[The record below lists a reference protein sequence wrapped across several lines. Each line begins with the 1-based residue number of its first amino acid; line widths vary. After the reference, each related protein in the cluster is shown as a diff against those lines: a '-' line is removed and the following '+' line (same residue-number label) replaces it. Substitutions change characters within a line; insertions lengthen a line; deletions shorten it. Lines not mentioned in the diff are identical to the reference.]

1 MNVIRLNQNGTLDFV
16 KIKKSEYE
24 RFCIDTVKSIA
35 NWATPTMLENFD
47 LVYDD
52 ASEPIEDLI
61 NHNAEKLEPNS
72 WNKFHYHAYI
82 GDCVVVKTKPFK
94 YKNGLV
100 GTREISCTKEDFE
113 MVKNFLD
120 KNK

>member
-52 ASEPIEDLI
+52 ASEPIEELI
-61 NHNAEKLEPNS
+61 NHNAEKLEPTA
-72 WNKFHYHAYI
+72 WQKCKYHAYI
-82 GDCVVVKTKPFK
+82 GDCVVVKTKPFY

-100 GTREISCTKEDFE
+100 GDRVVSCTKEDFE
-113 MVKNFLD
+113 LVKNFL
-120 KNK
+120 NNN